1 MVISL
6 SGCPEAGDGDGDPPT
21 CADFD
26 ADACTPQFA
35 ADFESVFDEVL
46 MPRCGVPG
54 SACHGEAGADG
65 AGGGLVISDADSTH
79 EILLGGFV
87 EPSDPVCSPVMARM
101 NTDETAF
108 LMPPGSQPLDEDVRC
123 SIAQWIA
130 SGAQR

>member
-6 SGCPEAGDGDGDPPT
+6 SGCPDDGDGSSPPE

-35 ADFESVFDEVL
+35 PEFDRVFEQVL

-54 SACHGEAGADG
+54 SACHAEAGAEG
-65 AGGGLVISDADSTH
+65 ADGGLVITDVDSTH
-79 EILLGGFV
+79 EILLNGFV
-87 EPSDPVCSPVMARM
+87 EPSDVACSPLLVRM
-101 NTDETAF
+101 NTDDSDF